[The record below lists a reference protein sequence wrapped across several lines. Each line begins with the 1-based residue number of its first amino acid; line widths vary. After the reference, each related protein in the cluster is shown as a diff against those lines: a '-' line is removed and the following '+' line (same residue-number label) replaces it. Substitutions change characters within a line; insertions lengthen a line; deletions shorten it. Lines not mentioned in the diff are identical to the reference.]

1 MTELACLIL
10 LMSSCK
16 KGEKQS
22 SFHFCVLFIVIQN
35 MPLKEMLD
43 KLVLCNLKV
52 QEKKYR
58 RAKEHD
64 SDIQICKM
72 LLLKGWEP
80 SLLHNVVS
88 IAGLEIH

>member
-52 QEKKYR
+52 QEKK
-58 RAKEHD
+58 
-64 SDIQICKM
+64 
-72 LLLKGWEP
+72 L
-80 SLLHNVVS
+80 
-88 IAGLEIH
+88 